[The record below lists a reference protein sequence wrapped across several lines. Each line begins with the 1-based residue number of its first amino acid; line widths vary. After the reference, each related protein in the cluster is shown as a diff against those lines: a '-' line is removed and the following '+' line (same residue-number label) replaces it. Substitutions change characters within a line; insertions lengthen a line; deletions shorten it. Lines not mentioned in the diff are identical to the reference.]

1 MDTDSRSAERHA
13 EALSTR
19 ALIKEI
25 TSEVSLLAKQ
35 QIELAKVELRAD
47 LKHEVGMVT
56 GLGVSAIAALMTLN
70 LLLVTAVFALA
81 SIIPGWAAGL
91 IVSAFTLVVAGMAA
105 VIGWNKRVRSPLART
120 RQTLKEDVQ
129 WTKERLA

>member
-1 MDTDSRSAERHA
+1 MGAHSSNDEKPP
-13 EALSTR
+13 EALSTG

-25 TSEVSLLAKQ
+25 TSEVSLLAKRQ
-35 QIELAKVELRAD
+35 VELAKIELRAD

-56 GLGVSAIAALMTLN
+56 GLGVGAVAALMTVN

-81 SIIPGWAAGL
+81 LVIPGWTAGL
-91 IVSAFTLVVAGMAA
+91 IVSAFTLVVALAA
-105 VIGWNKRVRSPLART
+105 GVIGWNKRVRSPLTRT
-120 RQTLKEDVQ
+120 RRTIKEDVQ